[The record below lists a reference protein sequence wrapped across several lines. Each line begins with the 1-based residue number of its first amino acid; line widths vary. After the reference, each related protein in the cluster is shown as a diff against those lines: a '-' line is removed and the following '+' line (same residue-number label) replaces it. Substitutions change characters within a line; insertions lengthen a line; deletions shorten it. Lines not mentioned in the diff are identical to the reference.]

1 MTQQAIATVSPWSGA
16 EVDTE
21 AWLGPVFRN
30 EELAGLRLAIGGR
43 VIALLVIAVLLF
55 TIEVPAVFYF
65 YFLLAAL
72 LVIGF
77 GYYAIAVSKY
87 DRPWHAYVLVF
98 LDFALLSYAL
108 ILPNPFSPFEFPL
121 QVEGRSGNF
130 IYFFVLITFVAYSF
144 RPRLMIWAGLSGAL
158 CWGAG
163 VLWIWS
169 RPETVT
175 EVPAPVTT
183 ESILRTILD
192 PHFFDLPAR
201 LQELVV
207 LLLVAG
213 LWALVVHRSRRLVTR
228 QAQVA
233 RERANLSRYF
243 PPNIVEE
250 LARSD
255 EPFAAVREQP
265 VVVMFVDI
273 VGFTR
278 LSEALSAERVI
289 EFLRAYHAILERT
302 IFEHD
307 GTLDKFLGDGV
318 MATFGTPNV
327 GSRDAANALT
337 CARAITAA
345 IELWNAGRLENDLTP
360 VRVSIG
366 IHYGPVILGE
376 LGSERRLEFAV
387 LGDTVNVASRLEQ
400 LTRTLGCRIAVSDDA
415 MSATREQTENMDE
428 IGRGFRDMGPQS
440 LRGRAQSITVWGANA

>member
-1 MTQQAIATVSPWSGA
+1 
-16 EVDTE
+16 
-21 AWLGPVFRN
+21 
-30 EELAGLRLAIGGR
+30 
-43 VIALLVIAVLLF
+43 
-55 TIEVPAVFYF
+55 
-65 YFLLAAL
+65 
-72 LVIGF
+72 
-77 GYYAIAVSKY
+77 
-87 DRPWHAYVLVF
+87 
-98 LDFALLSYAL
+98 
-108 ILPNPFSPFEFPL
+108 
-121 QVEGRSGNF
+121 
-130 IYFFVLITFVAYSF
+130 
-144 RPRLMIWAGLSGAL
+144 MIWAGLSGAL

-192 PHFFDLPAR
+192 PYFFDLPVR

-213 LWALVVHRSRRLVTR
+213 LLAVVVRRSRRLVTR
-228 QAQVA
+228 QAQ
-233 RERANLSRYF
+233 RRANAPTSHAISR
-243 PPNIVEE
+243 PISSRE
-250 LARSD
+250 LAGSD
-255 EPFAAVREQP
+255 EPFAVVREQP

-278 LSEALSAERVI
+278 LSEGLSAERVI
-289 EFLRAYHAILERT
+289 EILRAYHEILERT

-327 GSRDAANALT
+327 GPRDAANALT

-345 IELWNAGRLENDLTP
+345 IDSWNAGRSENDLAP
-360 VRVSIG
+360 ICVSIG
-366 IHYGPVILGE
+366 IHYGPVIMGD

-400 LTRTLGCRIAVSDDA
+400 LTRTLGCQIAVSGDA
-415 MSATREQTENMDE
+415 MSRDARADRK
-428 IGRGFRDMGPQS
+428 RG
-440 LRGRAQSITVWGANA
+440 